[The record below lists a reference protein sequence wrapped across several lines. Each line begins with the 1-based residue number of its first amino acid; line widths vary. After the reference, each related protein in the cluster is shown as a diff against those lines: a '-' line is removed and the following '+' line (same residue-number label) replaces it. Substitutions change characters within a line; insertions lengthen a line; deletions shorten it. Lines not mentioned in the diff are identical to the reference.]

1 MTHSHVRHDSS
12 ICAAWLIHVCNMT
25 HSYVW
30 HDSFRCAAW
39 LIYTC
44 DKTHSY
50 VWHDSF
56 ICVTWLI
63 HTYEERHESS
73 IGVQRDMTHPHVW
86 HDSSTCVTYSFI
98 RATWLIYMCD
108 MIHSYV
114 RRDSSICA
122 ACLIHVCDMTHS
134 YVWHD
139 SFIRMSWFI
148 HMIGVTHS
156 YVWRETWPIHKCKKR
171 HDSSTCVT
179 GLIHMCAKTHSY
191 VRHDS
196 CICSIWLTV
205 WLTVISM
212 THAIEW
218 VMLMI
223 HVYVRYDS
231 QSQSYRARGRIHRR
245 DMSYS
250 YVWRETW
257 LIRMCDMTHP
267 HVWHDSFVCAKLPR
281 EALICMCECLICMCE
296 CLIPRH
302 GKRSND
308 TWYDAFICMNH
319 VGDTSHPYARH
330 DASIFKNHV
339 CDTSHPQWII
349 CVRVDTSHP
358 YVIKWVMC
366 VRHSHQW
373 IMCATR
379 LSPMCATRRI
389 NMYESCLRHVP
400 SMCHLL
406 QHACATRLIQWIM
419 FTTRRIHVAH
429 MNEPCLIHV
438 ILNHA
443 CDTFHPCV
451 RHVSSNE
458 SCVCDA
464 SHPCVRYDTLICATG
479 LIHTCAMTLSHS
491 G

>member
-1 MTHSHVRHDSS
+1 MSTV
-12 ICAAWLIHVCNMT
+12 WLTVISMIHVYRVSHIDDSCICSIWRT
-25 HSYVW
+25 VTVISCQGSHSQTRYV
-30 HDSFRCAAW
+30 
-39 LIYTC
+39 L
-44 DKTHSY
+44 
-50 VWHDSF
+50 F
-56 ICVTWLI
+56 ICMK
-63 HTYEERHESS
+63 
-73 IGVQRDMTHPHVW
+73 RDMTHPHVW
-86 HDSSTCVTYSFI
+86 HDSSTCVT
-98 RATWLIYMCD
+98 W
-108 MIHSYV
+108 
-114 RRDSSICA
+114 
-122 ACLIHVCDMTHS
+122 
-134 YVWHD
+134 
-139 SFIRMSWFI
+139 
-148 HMIGVTHS
+148 
-156 YVWRETWPIHKCKKR
+156 
-171 HDSSTCVT
+171 
-179 GLIHMCAKTHSY
+179 
-191 VRHDS
+191 
-196 CICSIWLTV
+196 
-205 WLTVISM
+205 
-212 THAIEW
+212 
-218 VMLMI
+218 
-223 HVYVRYDS
+223 
-231 QSQSYRARGRIHRR
+231 
-245 DMSYS
+245 
-250 YVWRETW
+250 
-257 LIRMCDMTHP
+257 
-267 HVWHDSFVCAKLPR
+267 
-281 EALICMCECLICMCE
+281 LICMCEITTGSTHLYVRMPHLYVRMPREALICMCE

-302 GKRSND
+302 GKQSNE

-339 CDTSHPQWII
+339 CDTSHPQWIM

-358 YVIKWVMC
+358 YVIKWIMC

-406 QHACATRLIQWIM
+406 QHACATRLIHWIM

-451 RHVSSNE
+451 RHVASNE